1 MKRTTLFLITVIFLA
16 LLLSSC
22 TKVKTEPVDNSNDL
36 TDVEITDI
44 EVTDNYSDSP
54 PVDEDSVVVKEP
66 KRIVAI
72 GDIHGDLKAL
82 KRALKTAGA
91 INESDE
97 WIGKDLVIVQTGDLL
112 DRGDDD
118 LEVIEFL
125 EKLKVE
131 AENAGGKI
139 HTLSG
144 NHELMNVQLDFRY
157 ATEASTKTFADKK
170 GLTREDAFK
179 PGGPF
184 AMILS
189 NYPAILKMDKM
200 IFVHGGLK
208 KEHVLYG
215 IEKINNEYRDWARG
229 DLAFLH
235 SYIESGEGIFWM
247 RDFSDEPDEVDCLAL
262 SESLAAAEAEV
273 MIVGHSVQKK
283 IVSACDGK
291 IWRIDTGMS
300 AYYGGQLEVLEIM
313 KDEFKPMSEKFTFK
327 IISSK

>member
-1 MKRTTLFLITVIFLA
+1 LKRTSLFLITVIFSV
-16 LLLSSC
+16 LLFSSC
-22 TKVKTEPVDNSNDL
+22 TKVRSQTVDNSNDL
-36 TDVEITDI
+36 TDVEIAD
-44 EVTDNYSDSP
+44 VYSDIT
-54 PVDEDSVVVKEP
+54 PVDEESVMVKKP

-72 GDIHGDLKAL
+72 GDIHGDLGAL
-82 KRALKTAGA
+82 KRALRTAGA

-97 WIGKDLVIVQTGDLL
+97 WIGKELVIVQTGDIL

-118 LEVIEFL
+118 LEVIELL
-125 EKLKVE
+125 EKLKIE

-144 NHELMNVQLDFRY
+144 NHELMNIQLNFNY
-157 ATEASTKTFADKK
+157 ATEASTRTFADKK
-170 GLTREDAFK
+170 GLTREEAFK

-200 IFVHGGLK
+200 IFVHGGIK

-215 IEKINNEYRDWARG
+215 IDKINNEYREWTKG
-229 DLAFLH
+229 NLALLN
-235 SYIESGEGIFWM
+235 SYIEGGYGIFWM

-262 SESLAAAEAEV
+262 SESLEAAEAQV
-273 MIVGHSVQKK
+273 MIVGHSVQKS
-283 IVSACDGK
+283 ISSACDGK

-300 AYYGGQLEVLEIM
+300 AYYGGQLEVLEII

-327 IISSK
+327 VISSK